1 MQRMQSVMITG
12 GGSGIGRAATLR
24 LARAG
29 VAVVVIGRR
38 AHALEETAGLA
49 RRVEPTACVRTMV
62 ADVSLPHELERA
74 WHQAEQELGRI
85 DGLVTAAAAYEPKP
99 IETFTLTEWD
109 ATLNTVLRG
118 TFLAAHLASA
128 HMTAHGGGRLVF
140 LSSISG
146 VISEPGSAAYNAS
159 KAGVTS
165 LARSLAVDLT
175 RVGIVVNAVAPGWVR
190 TPMTEQ
196 FLESAPADAFDRVA
210 LIRRATEPD
219 EVANLIEYLLIHA
232 PPALTGTTIY
242 IDGGQTAMAQM
253 P

>member
-1 MQRMQSVMITG
+1 MQAVVITG
-12 GGSGIGRAATLR
+12 GGSGIGRAAALR

-29 VAVVVIGRR
+29 VAVALIGRR
-38 AHALEETAGLA
+38 SNALEETAELA
-49 RRVEPTACVRTMV
+49 RRIAPTARVRTLV
-62 ADVSLPHELERA
+62 ADVSVAQELEYA
-74 WHQAEQELGRI
+74 WNQAELGFGQI

-99 IETFTLTEWD
+99 LETFTVADWD
-109 ATLNTVLRG
+109 TTIDTVLRG

-128 HMTAHGGGRLVF
+128 HMAAHGGGRLVF

-146 VISEPGSAAYNAS
+146 LISEPRSAAYNAG

-175 RVGIVVNAVAPGWVR
+175 SVGVVANAVAPGWVR
-190 TPMTEQ
+190 TPMTED
-196 FLESAPADAFDRVA
+196 FLESAPSNAFDRIA
-210 LIRRATEPD
+210 PIRRVTDPD
-219 EVANLIEYLLIHA
+219 EVANLIEYLLINA
-232 PPALTGTTIY
+232 PAALTGTTIY